1 MNEILPVIIMMNNY
15 FHDVATALLAV
26 SAFTLLGLRRM
37 ITKDNKGAHKD
48 IYIKVFHYL
57 TKLALVSLV
66 WIILGGIPRVIF
78 FKKYEWWDAASKG
91 IIPALIV
98 KHIVMF
104 LLVGCGIYLWH
115 RIRKTV
121 KKKM

>member
-26 SAFTLLGLRRM
+26 SAFTFLGLRKM
-37 ITKDNKGAHKD
+37 ITKDNKEV
-48 IYIKVFHYL
+48 YIKLFHYL

-104 LLVGCGIYLWH
+104 FLVGCGIYLWLG
-115 RIRKTV
+115 IRKSV
-121 KKKM
+121 KKKMVV